1 MKNPLD
7 PRHKKREDLL
17 KLIFSWDFTKSNTTK
32 NKNLEK
38 IIDELER
45 IDQKIT
51 QAAPAWPLDKI
62 AKVDLAILRLAVYE
76 LTVLKKEPPK
86 VLIDEAI
93 ELAKRYGGDSSPAFI
108 NGVLGTIYSKKT

>member
-1 MKNPLD
+1 MKDPLD
-7 PRHKKREDLL
+7 PRHKRREDLL
-17 KLIFSWDFTKSNTTK
+17 KLIFSWDFTKNNTTK

-38 IIDELER
+38 IVSELGR

-51 QAAPAWPLDKI
+51 RAAPAWPLDKI

-76 LTVLKKEPPK
+76 LTVIKKEPPK

-108 NGVLGTIYSKKT
+108 NGVLGTIYGNKT